1 MIKKLAVYCGARAG
15 NRPEYTKAAYNFGKK
30 MANHQIELVYG
41 GGKFGLMRAV
51 ADGVLENGG
60 IVHGIITE
68 ELKDRGAAYDEVQD
82 FRVVPNMDKRK
93 DTMMN
98 LADGMV
104 ALPGSIGTLEEI
116 SQAISW
122 TAIGDNA
129 KPVAFYNYEGFYDYL
144 DKLLKRMNQD
154 DFLENIYLDAIYFG
168 TDFDKILQF
177 MEDYQAPAYRKY

>member
-1 MIKKLAVYCGARAG
+1 
-15 NRPEYTKAAYNFGKK
+15 
-30 MANHQIELVYG
+30 
-41 GGKFGLMRAV
+41 
-51 ADGVLENGG
+51 
-60 IVHGIITE
+60 
-68 ELKDRGAAYDEVQD
+68 
-82 FRVVPNMDKRK
+82 MDKRK

-129 KPVAFYNYEGFYDYL
+129 KPVAFYDYAGFYDYL

-154 DFLENIYLDAIYFG
+154 DFLENIYLDTVYFG